1 MRKIEGQEWEQEG
14 ELGGSPLVQM
24 RKDGNLSG
32 SSKDGENGI
41 RERNLGG
48 CLSLTM
54 LWEWVVLNH
63 FTDEKKTV

>member
-54 LWEWVVLNH
+54 L
-63 FTDEKKTV
+63 